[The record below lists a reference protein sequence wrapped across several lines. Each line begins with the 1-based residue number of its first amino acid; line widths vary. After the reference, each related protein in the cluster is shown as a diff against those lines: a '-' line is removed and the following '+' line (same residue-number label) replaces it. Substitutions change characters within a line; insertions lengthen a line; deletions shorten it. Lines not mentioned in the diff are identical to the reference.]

1 MFLLSEYSVAGW
13 VRDRTIPVMSSRRS
27 TPADLD
33 ALADV
38 VTRLRRA
45 LRRVVR
51 SDVPF
56 EALPMAQ
63 IEVMQLLAE
72 RPGLRAGE
80 VGEALL
86 LASTTVSTL
95 IGALLTQDLIER
107 QADPADRR
115 AWRLL
120 LTEDGETRLADW
132 QQSNRKV
139 MRAAATQLADEDL
152 RALREALPALT
163 KLAAHLDE
171 NRP

>member
-1 MFLLSEYSVAGW
+1 MPGA
-13 VRDRTIPVMSSRRS
+13 RRS

-86 LASTTVSTL
+86 LAPTTVSTL
-95 IGALLTQDLIER
+95 VGALLTLDLIER

-120 LTEDGETRLADW
+120 LTEDGEQRLADW
-132 QQSNRKV
+132 QQSNRRV
-139 MRAAATQLADEDL
+139 MRDAAAHLGVTDL
-152 RALREALPALT
+152 QALRDALPALSR
-163 KLAAHLDE
+163 LAAHLDNSRDVDE
-171 NRP
+171 

>member
-1 MFLLSEYSVAGW
+1 MPA
-13 VRDRTIPVMSSRRS
+13 PRRS
-27 TPADLD
+27 APADRRLPKAADLD
-33 ALADV
+33 ALADA

-56 EALPMAQ
+56 ETLSMAQ

-86 LASTTVSTL
+86 LAPTTVSTL
-95 IGALLTQDLIER
+95 VGALLAHDLIER

-120 LTEDGETRLADW
+120 LTDDGEERLADW
-132 QQSNRKV
+132 QQSNRRV
-139 MRAAATQLADEDL
+139 MRDAAAHLSTDELQSL
-152 RALREALPALT
+152 RAALPALS
-163 KLAAHLDE
+163 KLVTHLDSSRE
-171 NRP
+171 TDG

>member
-1 MFLLSEYSVAGW
+1 M
-13 VRDRTIPVMSSRRS
+13 
-27 TPADLD
+27 
-33 ALADV
+33 

-72 RPGLRAGE
+72 RPGLRASE

-86 LASTTVSTL
+86 LAPTTVSTL
-95 IGALLTQDLIER
+95 IGSLLAQDLIDR
-107 QADPADRR
+107 QPDPADRR

-120 LTEDGETRLADW
+120 LTAEGEARLADW
-132 QQSNRKV
+132 QQSNRRV
-139 MRAAATQLADEDL
+139 MRSAAAHLGDEDL
-152 RALREALPALT
+152 AALRDALPALS
-163 KLAAHLDE
+163 KLVAHLDS